1 MPGQWHTLSGP
12 WPFCCSPPAQ
22 GFCELPS
29 FLRNVAI
36 DASAGRGDSVV
47 VVVDTGV
54 QLCLPALLV
63 LDLDVPFL
71 FYSGLQLGW
80 PNMP

>member
-1 MPGQWHTLSGP
+1 M
-12 WPFCCSPPAQ
+12 
-22 GFCELPS
+22 
-29 FLRNVAI
+29 
-36 DASAGRGDSVV
+36 V
-47 VVVDTGV
+47 VVVDTGE